1 MFLVSFVLRTHLHD
15 FPKKNKFLSFFPE
28 KRFFFA
34 FSCEFAKQRY
44 KFLLLIPK
52 QRDYDDAAAEK
63 KKHGILL
70 TNPLIYPLRRL

>member
-1 MFLVSFVLRTHLHD
+1 
-15 FPKKNKFLSFFPE
+15 
-28 KRFFFA
+28 
-34 FSCEFAKQRY
+34 
-44 KFLLLIPK
+44 LLLIPK